1 MASTSDIRNNAVIIF
16 KSKRMKVIEF
26 QHVKPGKGGAFVRTK
41 LKDIQSGKIID
52 HTFNSG
58 AKVEFIRVEAK
69 EMQYLYLDG
78 ENFVFMDNDSYEQLF
93 VNKDIISDDKNY
105 LIAGMN
111 VDILFDGDEILDVRI
126 PAHVVLKIEET
137 EPGFKGNTAT
147 GASKPAKVETGYELN
162 VPLFINED
170 DKIKVDNYYSKDSE
184 GSINW
189 RDKIFEGFWPKFD
202 EYFLSEK
209 DESAPFLENA
219 K

>member
-1 MASTSDIRNNAVIIF
+1 MATTSDIRNNAVIIF

-78 ENFVFMDNDSYEQLF
+78 ENFVFMDNDSFEQLF

-105 LIAGMN
+105 LIGGMN
-111 VDILFDGDEILDVRI
+111 VDVLFDEDEILDVRL

-162 VPLFINED
+162 VPLFINEE
-170 DKIKVDNYYSKDSE
+170 DKIKIDTRT
-184 GSINW
+184 G
-189 RDKIFEGFWPKFD
+189 
-202 EYFLSEK
+202 EYVER
-209 DESAPFLENA
+209 A
-219 K
+219 KK

>member
-1 MASTSDIRNNAVIIF
+1 MKINGNEIRPGNVIRHKDSIWVAVKI
-16 KSKRMKVIEF
+16 S
-26 QHVKPGKGGAFVRTK
+26 HVKPGKGGAFVRTK

-111 VDILFDGDEILDVRI
+111 VDVLFDEDEILDVRI

-162 VPLFINED
+162 VPLFITED
-170 DKIKVDNYYSKDSE
+170 DKIKIDTRT
-184 GSINW
+184 G
-189 RDKIFEGFWPKFD
+189 
-202 EYFLSEK
+202 EYVER
-209 DESAPFLENA
+209 A
-219 K
+219 KK

>member
-1 MASTSDIRNNAVIIF
+1 MATTSDIRNNAVIIF

-69 EMQYLYLDG
+69 EMQFLYLDG

-93 VNKDIISDDKNY
+93 INKGIISDDKNY

-111 VDILFDGDEILDVRI
+111 VDVLFDDDEILDVRL
-126 PAHVVLKIEET
+126 PVHVVLKIEET

-170 DKIKVDNYYSKDSE
+170 DKIKIDTRT
-184 GSINW
+184 G
-189 RDKIFEGFWPKFD
+189 
-202 EYFLSEK
+202 EYVER
-209 DESAPFLENA
+209 A
-219 K
+219 KK

>member
-1 MASTSDIRNNAVIIF
+1 MATTSDIRNNAVIIF

-93 VNKDIISDDKNY
+93 VNKDIILDDKNY
-105 LIAGMN
+105 LIGGMN
-111 VDILFDGDEILDVRI
+111 VDVLFDEDEILDVRL

-162 VPLFINED
+162 VPLFINEE
-170 DKIKVDNYYSKDSE
+170 DKIKIDTRT
-184 GSINW
+184 G
-189 RDKIFEGFWPKFD
+189 
-202 EYFLSEK
+202 EYVER
-209 DESAPFLENA
+209 A
-219 K
+219 KK